1 MNSRERVLMSL
12 NHKEPDRIPF
22 DLGGTVMT
30 GIHKYAYAGLREYL
44 GLPAKEEIP
53 IAEMLQQIA
62 IIDEDVRERLKVDVL
77 DTAPRSSG
85 TFNIE
90 IKDRGDYLYFYDEW
104 GIGWN
109 MPKDGGFFYDMF
121 DHPLK
126 NATTIAEIDN
136 FAWPDPTAPARFKGL
151 RERSRHVAEVEGK
164 AVCLGGLC
172 AGILEMA
179 AWMRGYENFYPDT
192 IVNRDLIERIMDIV
206 LDMKMAFWEKVLEEA
221 GEYADVVLE
230 ADDMA
235 GQFNLLISRD
245 MYRDLFKPRHKKLFD
260 FIHARTEAKIFF
272 HSCGA
277 IRPLLPDLIEAGID
291 ILNPVQ
297 VSAKGMDSAELKK
310 EFGKDLTFWGGG
322 VDVQGVYGTGTPEQ
336 VREDV
341 KRRIE
346 DLGPGGGF
354 IFATVHNTQANV
366 PPENFM
372 AMWETLQEYGA
383 Y

>member
-1 MNSRERVLMSL
+1 MNSRERVLMAL
-12 NHKEPDRIPF
+12 NHQEPDRIPF
-22 DLGGTVMT
+22 DLGGTVMS
-30 GIHKYAYAGLREYL
+30 GIHKVAYANLREYL
-44 GLPAKEEIP
+44 GLPKLDEIP
-53 IAEMLQQIA
+53 IAEFLQQIA
-62 IIDEDVRERLKVDVL
+62 VIDDDVRERLKVDVL

-90 IKDRGDYLYFYDEW
+90 IKDRGEYLYFYDEW

-126 NATTIAEIDN
+126 DATTVEEIDN
-136 FAWPDPTAPARFKGL
+136 FPWPDPTAPSRFTGL
-151 RERSRHVAEVEGK
+151 RERARHVATVEGK

-172 AGILEMA
+172 AGPLEMA
-179 AWMRGYENFYPDT
+179 AWMRGYQNFYPDT
-192 IVNRDLIERIMDIV
+192 IINRDLIERIIDIV
-206 LDMKMAFWEKVLEEA
+206 VEMKMAFWEATLAEV
-221 GEYADVVLE
+221 GEYADVLIE

-235 GQFNLLISRD
+235 GQLNLLITQD
-245 MYRDLFKPRHKKLFD
+245 MYRDLFKPRHQKLFD
-260 FIHARTEAKIFF
+260 FIHARTDAKIFF

-277 IRPLLPDLIEAGID
+277 IRPLIPDLIDVGVD

-310 EFGKDLTFWGGG
+310 EFGKDLSFWGGG
-322 VDVQGVYGTGTPEQ
+322 VDVQGVFGTGTPEE
-336 VREDV
+336 VRDDV

-346 DLGPGGGF
+346 DLAPGGGL
-354 IFATVHNTQANV
+354 IFATIHNTQANV

-372 AMWETLQEYGA
+372 AMWETLQEYGS

>member
-1 MNSRERVLMSL
+1 MNSRERVRMAL
-12 NHKEPDRIPF
+12 NHKEPDRVPY

-30 GIHKYAYAGLREYL
+30 GINKLAYAGLRQVL
-44 GLPAKEEIP
+44 GLPRMEEIR
-53 IAEMLQQIA
+53 IAEFLQQIA
-62 IIDEDVRERLKVDVL
+62 IIDDDVRERLKVDVL

-104 GIGWN
+104 GIGWQ

-126 NATTIAEIDN
+126 NATTVQEIDK
-136 FAWPDPTAPARFKGL
+136 FPWPDPVAPARFAGL
-151 RERSRHVAEVEGK
+151 HDRARHVAEVEGK

-179 AWMRGYENFYPDT
+179 AWMRGYENFYPDC
-192 IVNRDLIERIMDIV
+192 IINRDLIERIMDIV
-206 LDMKMAFWEKVLEEA
+206 VEMKMAFWEKALAET
-221 GEYADVVLE
+221 GEYADVLVE
-230 ADDMA
+230 ADDFA
-235 GQFNLLISRD
+235 GQFNLLITLD

-260 FIHARTEAKIFF
+260 FIHARTDAKIFF

-277 IRPLLPDLIEAGID
+277 IRPALPDLIDTGID

-322 VDVQGVYGTGTPEQ
+322 VDVQNVFGTGTPEE
-336 VREDV
+336 VRADV
-341 KRRIE
+341 KRRID
-346 DLGPGGGF
+346 DLAPGGGF
-354 IFATVHNTQANV
+354 VFATVHNTQANV

-372 AMWETLQEYGA
+372 AMWETLQEYGV